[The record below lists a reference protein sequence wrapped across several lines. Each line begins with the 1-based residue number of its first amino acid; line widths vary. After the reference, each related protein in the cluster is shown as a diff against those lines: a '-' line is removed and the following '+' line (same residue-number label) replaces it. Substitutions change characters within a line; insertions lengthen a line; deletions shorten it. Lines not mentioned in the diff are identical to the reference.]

1 MIERLKEESRKE
13 LKILYAAANSA
24 TSTNSSVLDGSVV
37 KLTSEVLLRIVKRVN
52 PTKPEHA
59 INRLAK
65 VTHLFFQIFKY
76 FIIIFY
82 LSMLNRA
89 GLGSG

>member
-24 TSTNSSVLDGSVV
+24 NSSNNAIGSNEGGVV
-37 KLTSEVLLRIVKRVN
+37 KLTSEVLLRIVKRIN
-52 PTKPEHA
+52 PTKPEHS

-65 VTHLFFQIFKY
+65 VIFCYIFFFFIFDNT
-76 FIIIFY
+76 
-82 LSMLNRA
+82 STR
-89 GLGSG
+89 